1 MFHDQVG
8 HPGMNATSIAIQ
20 KYYMW
25 KGMHAEIVEYV
36 SSLYIIQWIPL
47 NVGTSVQHVS
57 STLSGCPDYP
67 K

>member
-8 HPGMNATSIAIQ
+8 HSGMNATSIAIQ

-36 SSLYIIQWIPL
+36 SSLYIIPTI
-47 NVGTSVQHVS
+47 TSLLTNYH
-57 STLSGCPDYP
+57 LGENL
-67 K
+67 

>member
-36 SSLYIIQWIPL
+36 SSLYIIPTI
-47 NVGTSVQHVS
+47 TSLLTNYHFF
-57 STLSGCPDYP
+57 
-67 K
+67 